1 MCISL
6 YKLLCASGNDALCDK
21 CGERCNGADA
31 GQWIWTA
38 MFNQRWWCNKCA
50 CLPLKYPALSFV
62 NPPSSTLIDVKKDGG
77 FDEIK
82 TIDVEE
88 LRAKRA
94 ALRREIKTMDDKK
107 DDNDTLEGVGDSLP
121 IDPELGP
128 PSFV

>member
-1 MCISL
+1 ML
-6 YKLLCASGNDALCDK
+6 GVNY
-21 CGERCNGADA
+21 GA
-31 GQWIWTA
+31 
-38 MFNQRWWCNKCA
+38 WWCNNCA
-50 CLPLKYPALSFV
+50 F
-62 NPPSSTLIDVKKDGG
+62 PPPNHSV
-77 FDEIK
+77 EIK

-88 LRAKRA
+88 RRAKRA

>member
-1 MCISL
+1 MCIGL
-6 YKLLCASGNDALCDK
+6 YNLLCASGQELLCDK
-21 CGERCNGADA
+21 CDQHCTGSNV
-31 GQWIWTA
+31 GQWIWTLGVNYGA
-38 MFNQRWWCNKCA
+38 WWCNNCA
-50 CLPLKYPALSFV
+50 F
-62 NPPSSTLIDVKKDGG
+62 PPPNHPV
-77 FDEIK
+77 EIK

-88 LRAKRA
+88 RRAKRA

>member
-6 YKLLCASGNDALCDK
+6 YNLLCSSGIDALCDK

-50 CLPLKYPALSFV
+50 FPPPNHPAPSLV
-62 NPPSSTLIDVKKDGG
+62 NPPSSTLIDVKKDGEV
-77 FDEIK
+77 DEIK

-88 LRAKRA
+88 RRAKRA